1 MATYNIAAL
10 SMGSNKPGS
19 VIMFAILDFN
29 MYNAAANDIFQL
41 IKLKNGWIVRDSWY
55 KVLSVGTSGTDWEL
69 GVKDATTGIVDIT
82 DPTSTTAWAQ
92 GAYKAGAEF
101 VPAEDE
107 YIQCKVT
114 AAAETI
120 GKVAVAV
127 EIFIGID
134 EAEYDSV
141 QN

>member
-1 MATYNIAAL
+1 MATYNIASK

-19 VIMFAILDFN
+19 VVMFAILDFAKH
-29 MYNAAANDIFQL
+29 NAASGDIFRL

-55 KVLSVGTSGTDWEL
+55 KIMSAGTSGTDWEL
-69 GVKDATTGIVDIT
+69 GVKDATTGIVDVT
-82 DPTSTTAWAQ
+82 DPTTAGAWTQ

-107 YIQCKVT
+107 YIEVKVT
-114 AAAETI
+114 AGAETV
-120 GKVAVAV
+120 GKVGVAV

-141 QN
+141 QD